1 MLQHGPCSFVHAA
14 GYAGSGLNILSYI
27 SQLTVGADVIDEIS
41 QLF

>member
-1 MLQHGPCSFVHAA
+1 MLQHGPCSFVHAT
-14 GYAGSGLNILSYI
+14 LYI